1 MGVRPG
7 VVLPE
12 GVTGFFVQYM
22 DDYLKMENE
31 EYVKWV
37 FWEYLEEG
45 LASGS
50 LKLGEVEVVGGLGK
64 LGEGLGKLQAGEVRG
79 KKLVIKPNLD

>member
-22 DDYLKMENE
+22 DDYFKPENKE
-31 EYVKWV
+31 FVKWV

-45 LASGS
+45 LVGRT
-50 LKLGEVEVVGGLGK
+50 LELDDVEVIGGLGK
-64 LGEGLGKLQAGEVRG
+64 LAEGLGRLEAGEVRG
-79 KKLVIKPNLD
+79 RKLVVKPNLE